1 MKNEKIFK
9 YLFNQIKKSMTFY
22 WVNGNETKREMRIA
36 EYCSNKIN
44 NLTEREYLEIKK
56 KADEDSPNS

>member
-22 WVNGNETKREMRIA
+22 WVNGNEEKRKMRIA

-44 NLTEREYLEIKK
+44 NLTEEEYLEIKK
-56 KADEDSPNS
+56 KADENSPDF

>member
-22 WVNGNETKREMRIA
+22 WVNGNEEKRKMRIA

-44 NLTEREYLEIKK
+44 NLTEGEYLEIKK
-56 KADEDSPNS
+56 KADEDSPDF